1 MTNCDIC
8 NEPIHR
14 QPHPTEHM
22 INSCSVCGWHSM
34 LDEDEQTRVKPCLNS
49 REVIGVVKNVNSL
62 LSNMYTHYVNSRGDQ
77 TIADLLDET
86 GSILKKFR
94 VPINDKDIS
103 FVTSITPEIRCDL
116 MARERRLQTFFSSI
130 RTIMNTEDLYS
141 DKYKEMMTALCEQYS
156 NDREVKKALSDWDDI
171 MGDGE

>member
-1 MTNCDIC
+1 MANCDIC
-8 NEPIHR
+8 DEPIHR
-14 QPHPTEHM
+14 QPHPVEHM

-34 LDEDEQTRVKPCLNS
+34 LDEDEQTRVKNCLTS
-49 REVIGVVKNVNSL
+49 FEVIGVVKDINNL
-62 LSNMYTHYVNSRGDQ
+62 LSNLYTHYINSRGDN
-77 TIADLLDET
+77 TPLELLDEA
-86 GSILKKFR
+86 GLLLKKFR
-94 VPINDKDIS
+94 MPIDHKEIS
-103 FVTSITPEIRCDL
+103 FVTSIAPEIRCDL

-156 NDREVKKALSDWDDI
+156 NDTEVKRALSDWDDI